1 MNFIEYIENLAE
13 RHVDIRDKADGH
25 VHFLSSERAKHTS
38 IDSVLHYPAVLVD
51 RGSGFDYGGSPGQ
64 YTKVREYLLF
74 IVEHVSD
81 TSDYE
86 EIDHALAH
94 CEAIL
99 DSFLNQLIEDRKFRK
114 IRLSF
119 SLEQVEVEYIANHD
133 NSQYGVMASVL
144 INEPYK
150 PLNCDTQFLL
160 NRSFD
165 KSFDKTFQ

>member
-1 MNFIEYIENLAE
+1 M
-13 RHVDIRDKADGH
+13 
-25 VHFLSSERAKHTS
+25 
-38 IDSVLHYPAVLVD
+38 
-51 RGSGFDYGGSPGQ
+51 
-64 YTKVREYLLF
+64 F

-99 DSFLNQLIEDRKFRK
+99 DSFLNQLVEDRKSRK

-133 NSQYGVMASVL
+133 NSQYGVMASIL
-144 INEPYK
+144 INETYK
-150 PLNCDTQFLL
+150 PINCKELFT
-160 NRSFD
+160 
-165 KSFDKTFQ
+165 